1 MRKISSLLLFV
12 LLLASCRR
20 EELADV
26 TTPDIGPVLQERSDP
41 QPVPAGDPLSQ
52 DELDR
57 AVITTLEARNDFRWE
72 WMDLRTLWSA
82 VQYNDHSLAIGYQP
96 ANAAN
101 IDDVVHTIDIHSAP
115 WQAVHDALID
125 RILTEL
131 NTGRTTTAITLED
144 ILVEDDAVLPIITLR
159 ITDKRVITM
168 LHNLRNVRYLEPL
181 DYWPAAG
188 QDAGRSTSG
197 CSSSTEALNSADL
210 TTITPNAK
218 LPWNYNNHTIPTA
231 WNNATGAG
239 ITVGLIDAGISSSQP
254 LLGSDFNN
262 GDSNVGRTVTAG
274 YTFGTSAY
282 TTCTHGT
289 SMSGH
294 AVGPRNNTGATSGVA
309 YRSSLHFIRGCED
322 VVLDLSSEKTAV
334 KNALIVLG
342 DNVNVR
348 VISMSIGSPFSSSV
362 LADGVNYAYGKG
374 KMIMAAAGTS
384 FGWTTWWGVIYPAAL
399 TKCVAVTGVKENGS
413 KCGSCHDGSQV
424 DLTICMERTASS
436 ARNSLSLPPSGTTPT
451 YIGGS
456 SSATSTAA
464 GIAALVWSAKP
475 TATRAQVLQC
485 LTSTAQFAAAP
496 SGSKG
501 YGNINAAAAVN
512 CGLAL

>member
-1 MRKISSLLLFV
+1 MRKASTLLLLV
-12 LLLASCRR
+12 LLFNSCRR
-20 EELADV
+20 EELTDV
-26 TTPDIGPVLQERSDP
+26 TAQGNGPVLQERNDP
-41 QPVPAGDPLSQ
+41 QPIPAGDPLSQ

-57 AVITTLEARNDFRWE
+57 AVIATLEQRNDFRWE

-96 ANAAN
+96 ANADR
-101 IDDVVHTIDIHSAP
+101 IDDVIHTIDVHAAP
-115 WQAVHDALID
+115 WKAVHDALIE
-125 RILTEL
+125 RILAEL
-131 NTGRTTTAITLED
+131 NSGRTTMAITIED

-168 LHNLRNVRYLEPL
+168 LFNLRNVRYMEPL

-188 QDAGRSTSG
+188 QDAERSGSG
-197 CSSSTEALNSADL
+197 CGGSSEPLNSADF

-218 LPWNYNNHTIPTA
+218 LPWNYNNHTIPAA
-231 WNNATGAG
+231 WSNATGAG

-274 YTFGTSAY
+274 YTYGTSAY

-289 SMSGH
+289 SMSGN
-294 AVGPRNNTGATSGVA
+294 AVGPRNNSGATSGVA
-309 YRSSLHFIRGCED
+309 YRANLHFMRGCED
-322 VVLDLSSEKTAV
+322 VILDQGSEKTAV
-334 KNALIVLG
+334 KNALITLG
-342 DNVNVR
+342 NNASVR
-348 VISMSIGSPFSSSV
+348 VISMSIGTPFSSSV

-384 FGWTTWWGVIYPAAL
+384 YGWTSWWGVIYPAAL

-413 KCGSCHDGSQV
+413 KCSDCHDGSQV
-424 DLTICMERTASS
+424 DLTICMERNASS
-436 ARNSLSLPPSGTTPT
+436 ARNSLSLPPSGTSPT

-464 GIAALVWSAKP
+464 GIAALVWGVKP
-475 TATRAQVLQC
+475 TATREQVLQC